1 MRRSERERKKC
12 GYLAELE
19 GVLFAGELE
28 VAADE
33 DDHAACRAG
42 GLAIYGGDAVL
53 ALLEGEAS
61 ELRDDVLRPLDLLAL
76 EGQHRLVLV
85 QAAQAR
91 SIRIE
96 RRVVVLYE
104 CSRQLVWIHLR
115 RTRSLPSPPQ

>member
-1 MRRSERERKKC
+1 MRRSERGRKKC

-33 DDHAACRAG
+33 DEHTAGRSG
-42 GLAIYGGDAVL
+42 GLAIDGGYAVL

-61 ELRDDVLRPLDLLAL
+61 ELRDNVLRPLDLQAL

-85 QAAQAR
+85 QA
-91 SIRIE
+91 
-96 RRVVVLYE
+96 
-104 CSRQLVWIHLR
+104 
-115 RTRSLPSPPQ
+115 P